1 MKTISKASHVI
12 AWIFAF
18 LQIAVL
24 LSACLRGFSELSLGL
39 AIVGQV
45 AFVFF
50 LFISTIT
57 DQPPVAVRAR
67 VRHG

>member
-1 MKTISKASHVI
+1 MKTISKASHII
-12 AWIFAF
+12 AWGFAF

-24 LSACLRGFSELSLGL
+24 LIACVRGFSEVCLGL
-39 AIVGQV
+39 AVVGQV

-50 LFISTIT
+50 LYISTIT
-57 DQPPVAVRAR
+57 EQSSVAVRAR